1 MALAALEQRKEEEI
15 KSAESRLYSQHRLVD
30 IYLLAWWYIA
40 KKTGH
45 KAGSNSYSDSDEEE
59 PGTSYSDKTQI

>member
-40 KKTGH
+40 KM
-45 KAGSNSYSDSDEEE
+45 AGRNIQTVT
-59 PGTSYSDKTQI
+59 PTIGGARN